1 MKNPASIQQVTAW
14 VDKIKIPTYG
24 IGVPEKNPIFLE
36 KRVYQG
42 SKGSV
47 YPHPVVEKILDD
59 KFDKEYTAVF
69 IENEY
74 LKIMV
79 LPELGGRVQRAYDKI
94 RQRDFIYYN
103 QVIKPALVGL
113 TGPWISGGIEFNWP
127 QHHRPSTFDPVDFT
141 IEEYADGSKTIWV
154 NEVEIMSR
162 TKGMAGFTLYP
173 GKAYL
178 EVKGRIFNRTP
189 FPQSFLWWANPA
201 VKVNDYY
208 QSVFPPDVYAVFDH
222 GKRDVSDFPI
232 ATGVYYKVDYS
243 PGTDISRYKNITVPT
258 SYMAIQSNYNFVGSY
273 ENDTQAGML
282 HVANHH
288 ISPGKKQWTWGN
300 GDFGKA
306 WDRNLT
312 DEDGPYIELM
322 CGVYTDNQPDFSW
335 IQPNEEK
342 TFEQYFLPYHGIGVV
357 KNATKDAAVNL
368 AIEDQSISVKVYVTG
383 LFSRSKVL
391 LTHDNEVLLN
401 EVVDLTPHNFYEVNL
416 PFKSQV
422 IKNKLEVKLIDKQGN
437 VLVSYRP
444 EDTAQREMPPS
455 AMASLQPPEIESNEL
470 LFLNGLHLEQYRH
483 ATYAPTD
490 YYLEALKRDAGDIR
504 CNNAMGVW
512 LMRRAQFALAE
523 PYLRAA
529 VKRLSI
535 RNPNP
540 YDGEPLYNLGL
551 CLMYQN
557 KLEEAF
563 AAFYKSTW
571 NDACQHIAFFQL
583 ACLMS
588 KKGEYAEALQLT
600 EKSLLKNQNSHT
612 ARHLKVTLLRK
623 NNLFKHAEELIHSSL
638 HIDPFNYGCRYE
650 YYLIMQNIGDQPKAK
665 EVMQEM
671 KLLMRNDFNNYSEY
685 FFDYWHAGFY
695 EEAGKLMT
703 EYLNDKD
710 PATINPL
717 VYYYLG
723 AVQLK
728 LNNKE
733 KALGYFKQA
742 AVAKP
747 DYCFPAKIEEVSIL
761 QTAIQ
766 YNPEDAKAYYYLG
779 NYWYANGQFND
790 AIGCWEASIKLDKHF
805 PTVHR
810 NLSLAYYN
818 KLKDVKKGMT
828 SLETAFQLDE
838 SDARVLMELD
848 QLYKLQN
855 KPPEERLRLLDKY
868 DSLVIS
874 RDDLFLERVV
884 LYNQLGDYEK
894 ARHLL
899 SERKFHPWEGGEG
912 KSVAQFLLSHTE
924 LAKKAILDKN
934 YTLALELLAATE
946 KYPENLGEGKLPGVQ
961 ENDIHFLRGVA
972 YEGTEDHVKAKQ
984 QFARATEG
992 ISEPVPAIFYNDPQ
1006 PDKIIYQGFAWIR
1019 LGNHKKAKEIFNRLI
1034 EFSNEHMDDQVKI
1047 DYFAVSLPDL
1057 LVFDQDLSLKNRVHC
1072 IYLAGL
1078 GWLGLEDFGKS
1089 ESCFRQ
1095 VLQHD
1100 INHQGAII
1108 HLKMRRF
1115 LEEILICQ

>member
-1 MKNPASIQQVTAW
+1 MN
-14 VDKIKIPTYG
+14 
-24 IGVPEKNPIFLE
+24 
-36 KRVYQG
+36 
-42 SKGSV
+42 
-47 YPHPVVEKILDD
+47 
-59 KFDKEYTAVF
+59 
-69 IENEY
+69 
-74 LKIMV
+74 
-79 LPELGGRVQRAYDKI
+79 
-94 RQRDFIYYN
+94 
-103 QVIKPALVGL
+103 
-113 TGPWISGGIEFNWP
+113 
-127 QHHRPSTFDPVDFT
+127 
-141 IEEYADGSKTIWV
+141 
-154 NEVEIMSR
+154 
-162 TKGMAGFTLYP
+162 
-173 GKAYL
+173 
-178 EVKGRIFNRTP
+178 
-189 FPQSFLWWANPA
+189 
-201 VKVNDYY
+201 
-208 QSVFPPDVYAVFDH
+208 
-222 GKRDVSDFPI
+222 
-232 ATGVYYKVDYS
+232 YS
-243 PGTDISRYKNITVPT
+243 PGTDISRYKNIPVPT
-258 SYMAIQSNYNFVGSY
+258 SYMAIQSDYNFVGSY
-273 ENDTQAGML
+273 ENDSQAGML

-368 AIEDQSISVKVYVTG
+368 VIDGQSVSVKVYVTG
-383 LFSRSKVL
+383 LFAGSKLL
-391 LTHDNEVLLN
+391 LTYNHEILLN
-401 EVVDLTPHNFYEVNL
+401 DDVDLTPHNFYEVTV
-416 PFKSQV
+416 PFKDQV
-422 IKNKLEVKLIDKQGN
+422 LKEKLEVKVIDKKGSI
-437 VLVSYRP
+437 LVSYRP
-444 EDTAQREMPPS
+444 EETAHQEMPPS
-455 AMASLQPPEIESNEL
+455 ATAAMQPSDIASNEL

-512 LMRRAQFALAE
+512 LMRRAKFASAE

-551 CLMYQN
+551 CLVHQN

-571 NDACQHIAFFQL
+571 NDAWQHSAFFQL
-583 ACLMS
+583 ACILS
-588 KKGEYAEALQLT
+588 KKREYAEALELT

-612 ARHLKVTLLRK
+612 ARHLKVAMLRK
-623 NNLFKHAEELIHSSL
+623 NNLIAEAEELIHSSL
-638 HIDPFNYGCRYE
+638 LIDPFNYGCRYE
-650 YYLIMQNIGDQPKAK
+650 YYLIMQNKGDQRKAK
-665 EVMQEM
+665 EVVQEM
-671 KLLMRNDFNNYSEY
+671 KLLMRNEFNNYSAY
-685 FFDYWHAGFY
+685 FFDYWHAGLY

-703 EYLNDKD
+703 EYLNDND

-723 AVQLK
+723 ALHVN
-728 LNNKE
+728 LNNQA
-733 KALGYFKQA
+733 KALDYFKQA
-742 AVAKP
+742 TQAKP
-747 DYCFPAKIEEVSIL
+747 DYCFPGKMEEVSIL

-766 YNPEDAKAYYYLG
+766 FNPADAKAFYYLG
-779 NYWYANGQFND
+779 NFWYANGQFDD
-790 AIGCWEASIKLDKHF
+790 AIRCWEASIALDKHF

-818 KLKDVKKGMT
+818 KQKDFKKGMI
-828 SLETAFQLDE
+828 SLETAFQLDQN
-838 SDARVLMELD
+838 DARVFMELD

-855 KPPEERLRLLDKY
+855 IPPEERLRLLEKY
-868 DSLVIS
+868 HSLVIS
-874 RDDLFLERVV
+874 RDDLFLERIV
-884 LYNQLGDYEK
+884 LYNQLGNYEK
-894 ARHLL
+894 ARQFL
-899 SERKFHPWEGGEG
+899 SQRKFHPWEGGEG

-924 LAKKAILDKN
+924 LAKKAILNKN
-934 YTLALELLAATE
+934 YPLALELLAATE

-961 ENDIHFLRGVA
+961 ENDIHFLKGMT
-972 YEGTEDHVKAKQ
+972 YEGEGDHVNAKK
-984 QFARATEG
+984 QFSLATEG

-1006 PDKIIYQGFAWIR
+1006 PDKIIYQGFACIK
-1019 LGNHKKAKEIFNRLI
+1019 LGNVKKAKEIFKRLI
-1034 EFSNEHMDDQVKI
+1034 EFSNEHMDDEVRI

-1057 LVFDQDLSLKNRVHC
+1057 LVFDQDLSMKNRVHC

-1078 GWLGLEDFGKS
+1078 GWLGLGEYDKS

-1095 VLQHD
+1095 VLQYD

-1108 HLKMRRF
+1108 HMKMRRF
-1115 LEEILICQ
+1115 LEELLICQ